1 MYNITLNDF
10 REVNYV
16 TADFDYPQT
25 LLFKGLYLFCIFY
38 KQLTTTTCTYVDTI
52 KVVNL
57 GLDQCSDKSIQ
68 YDDTDH
74 YLVVTE
80 PS

>member
-1 MYNITLNDF
+1 MSLLISIIPKLYCLK
-10 REVNYV
+10 
-16 TADFDYPQT
+16 DYI
-25 LLFKGLYLFCIFY
+25 FFCIFY